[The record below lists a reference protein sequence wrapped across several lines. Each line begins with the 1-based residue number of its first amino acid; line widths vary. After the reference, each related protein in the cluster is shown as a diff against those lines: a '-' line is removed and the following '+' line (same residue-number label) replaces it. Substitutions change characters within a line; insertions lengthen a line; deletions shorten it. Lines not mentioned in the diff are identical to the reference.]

1 VVGTPI
7 GNLED
12 LSVRALST
20 LRGAAL
26 VACEDTR
33 VTRAILARHDLDVP
47 LLSCHRF
54 NERVRAR
61 RILEVLGAGGD
72 VALLSDSGT
81 PGVSDPGAAVVEA
94 ARGAR
99 VRRAPPAGAGAPA
112 GRAAGFRIAP
122 VPGPT
127 AAAALFSVSGL
138 QGSFTFVGFLP
149 ARAGERR
156 RALEGLRSEPRS
168 LVLYESPH
176 RIVRMLRDAAEI
188 LGERV
193 AILGRELTKVHEEVQ
208 HGTLQDLAAAVE
220 QREPRGEFTLVIA
233 APAPAARAP
242 GQDAEGDLEA
252 AVEEVRA
259 RVLRGE
265 DRREALRH
273 AARAHGVR
281 RRALYA
287 RLLGKESAHGDAG
300 HNEEE

>member
-12 LSVRALST
+12 LSARALAT
-20 LRGAAL
+20 LRRAAL

-33 VTRAILARHDLDVP
+33 VTRAILVRHGLDVP

-61 RILEVLGAGGD
+61 RILEVLRGGGD

-81 PGVSDPGAAVVEA
+81 PGVSDPGAAVVA
-94 ARGAR
+94 AAH
-99 VRRAPPAGAGAPA
+99 
-112 GRAAGFRIAP
+112 AAGFRVAP

-138 QGSFTFVGFLP
+138 EGPFTFVGFLP
-149 ARAGERR
+149 ARTGERR
-156 RALEGLRSEPRS
+156 RAIEGLRSEPRS

-176 RIVRMLRDAAEI
+176 RIVRTLRDAAEI
-188 LGERV
+188 LGDRV
-193 AILGRELTKVHEEVQ
+193 AILGRELTKMHEEVR
-208 HGTLQDLAAAVE
+208 HGTLGALAAAVE
-220 QREPRGEFTLVIA
+220 RREPRGEFTLVIA
-233 APAPAARAP
+233 PPGPAAGASGP
-242 GQDAEGDLEA
+242 GAEGDLEA

-259 RVLRGE
+259 RVAKGE
-265 DRREALRH
+265 DRKEALRH

-287 RLLGKESAHGDAG
+287 RLLGKDATRGDAG
-300 HNEEE
+300 NHEEG

>member
-1 VVGTPI
+1 MVGTPI

-12 LSVRALST
+12 LSARAVAT

-33 VTRAILARHDLDVP
+33 VSRVILLRHGFDVP

-54 NERVRAR
+54 NEKVRAR
-61 RILEVLGAGGD
+61 RILEVLAAGGD

-94 ARGAR
+94 AR
-99 VRRAPPAGAGAPA
+99 
-112 GRAAGFRIAP
+112 AAGFRVAP

-138 QGSFTFVGFLP
+138 EGPFTFIGFLP
-149 ARAGERR
+149 ARTGERR
-156 RALEGLRSEPRS
+156 RALEALRSEPRS

-188 LGERV
+188 LGDRV
-193 AILGRELTKVHEEVQ
+193 AILGRELTKVHEEVR
-208 HGTLQDLAAAVE
+208 HGTLEELAASVE
-220 QREPRGEFTLVIA
+220 RREPRGEFTLVIA
-233 APAPAARAP
+233 APAPAAGGSGR
-242 GQDAEGDLEA
+242 DSEGDLEA
-252 AVEEVRA
+252 AVEEARA

-265 DRREALRH
+265 DRKEALRH

-287 RLLGKESAHGDAG
+287 RLLGKEAAHGNDE
-300 HNEEE
+300 NDEEE

>member
-1 VVGTPI
+1 MVGTPI

-94 ARGAR
+94 A
-99 VRRAPPAGAGAPA
+99 
-112 GRAAGFRIAP
+112 RAAGFRIAP

>member
-1 VVGTPI
+1 
-7 GNLED
+7 
-12 LSVRALST
+12 
-20 LRGAAL
+20 
-26 VACEDTR
+26 
-33 VTRAILARHDLDVP
+33 
-47 LLSCHRF
+47 
-54 NERVRAR
+54 
-61 RILEVLGAGGD
+61 
-72 VALLSDSGT
+72 
-81 PGVSDPGAAVVEA
+81 
-94 ARGAR
+94 
-99 VRRAPPAGAGAPA
+99 
-112 GRAAGFRIAP
+112 
-122 VPGPT
+122 
-127 AAAALFSVSGL
+127 
-138 QGSFTFVGFLP
+138 
-149 ARAGERR
+149 
-156 RALEGLRSEPRS
+156 
-168 LVLYESPH
+168 VLYESPH

>member
-81 PGVSDPGAAVVEA
+81 PGVSDPGAAVVA
-94 ARGAR
+94 AA
-99 VRRAPPAGAGAPA
+99 
-112 GRAAGFRIAP
+112 RAAGFRIAP

>member
-94 ARGAR
+94 A
-99 VRRAPPAGAGAPA
+99 
-112 GRAAGFRIAP
+112 RAAGFRIAP

>member
-94 ARGAR
+94 ARAPG
-99 VRRAPPAGAGAPA
+99 VRRAPG
-112 GRAAGFRIAP
+112 
-122 VPGPT
+122 PGPT

>member
-94 ARGAR
+94 AR
-99 VRRAPPAGAGAPA
+99 
-112 GRAAGFRIAP
+112 AAGVRLAP
-122 VPGPT
+122 GAGPT